1 MNILGLLLNL
11 VGVVLLFCVG
21 MPFQIPADTKIG
33 RWSTSSLSFRLKSPD
48 DFYTI
53 LGMIGLS
60 AHPRNAAPDPGDA
73 EPAQITFAL
82 GRARLFD
89 DVVGSQEE

>member
-53 LGMIGLS
+53 LGIIGLS
-60 AHPRNAAPDPGDA
+60 ALILGTLL
-73 EPAQITFAL
+73 QILATL
-82 GRARLFD
+82 SRRK
-89 DVVGSQEE
+89 

>member
-21 MPFQIPADTKIG
+21 MPFQIPADAKIG
-33 RWSTSSLSFRLKSPD
+33 RWSGVALRMKGLD

-53 LGMIGLS
+53 LGIIGLS
-60 AHPRNAAPDPGDA
+60 AFVLGTLL
-73 EPAQITFAL
+73 QILATL
-82 GRARLFD
+82 SRRK
-89 DVVGSQEE
+89 

>member
-1 MNILGLLLNL
+1 MIILGLLLNL

-33 RWSTSSLSFRLKSPD
+33 RWSTSGLSFRLKSPD

-53 LGMIGLS
+53 LGIIELS
-60 AHPRNAAPDPGDA
+60 ALILGTLL
-73 EPAQITFAL
+73 QILATL
-82 GRARLFD
+82 SRRK
-89 DVVGSQEE
+89 

>member
-53 LGMIGLS
+53 LGMIGISALILGTLLQILATLS
-60 AHPRNAAPDPGDA
+60 R
-73 EPAQITFAL
+73 
-82 GRARLFD
+82 RK
-89 DVVGSQEE
+89 

>member
-21 MPFQIPADTKIG
+21 IPFQIPADTKIG

-53 LGMIGLS
+53 LGIIGLS
-60 AHPRNAAPDPGDA
+60 ALILGTLL
-73 EPAQITFAL
+73 QILATL
-82 GRARLFD
+82 NRRK
-89 DVVGSQEE
+89 

>member
-11 VGVVLLFCVG
+11 IGIILLFCVG

-53 LGMIGLS
+53 LGIIGLS
-60 AHPRNAAPDPGDA
+60 ALILGTLL
-73 EPAQITFAL
+73 QILATL
-82 GRARLFD
+82 SRRK
-89 DVVGSQEE
+89 

>member
-1 MNILGLLLNL
+1 MNVLGLLLNF

-21 MPFQIPADTKIG
+21 IPFQIPADTKIG

-53 LGMIGLS
+53 LGIIGLS
-60 AHPRNAAPDPGDA
+60 ALILGTLL
-73 EPAQITFAL
+73 QILATL
-82 GRARLFD
+82 NRRK
-89 DVVGSQEE
+89 

>member
-53 LGMIGLS
+53 LGIIELS
-60 AHPRNAAPDPGDA
+60 ALILGTLL
-73 EPAQITFAL
+73 QILATL
-82 GRARLFD
+82 SRRK
-89 DVVGSQEE
+89 

>member
-1 MNILGLLLNL
+1 MIILGLLLNL

-33 RWSTSSLSFRLKSPD
+33 RWSTASLSFRLKSPD

-53 LGMIGLS
+53 LGIIGLS
-60 AHPRNAAPDPGDA
+60 ALILGTLL
-73 EPAQITFAL
+73 QILATL
-82 GRARLFD
+82 SRRK
-89 DVVGSQEE
+89 

>member
-21 MPFQIPADTKIG
+21 MPFQIPADTKLG

-53 LGMIGLS
+53 LGIIGLS
-60 AHPRNAAPDPGDA
+60 ALILGTLL
-73 EPAQITFAL
+73 QILATL
-82 GRARLFD
+82 SRRK
-89 DVVGSQEE
+89 

>member
-1 MNILGLLLNL
+1 
-11 VGVVLLFCVG
+11 

-53 LGMIGLS
+53 LGIIGLS
-60 AHPRNAAPDPGDA
+60 ALILGTLLQILATLSRRNNLHARSS
-73 EPAQITFAL
+73 PAT
-82 GRARLFD
+82 R
-89 DVVGSQEE
+89 

>member
-21 MPFQIPADTKIG
+21 MPFQIPADMKIG

-53 LGMIGLS
+53 LGIIELS
-60 AHPRNAAPDPGDA
+60 ALILGTLL
-73 EPAQITFAL
+73 QILATL
-82 GRARLFD
+82 SRRK
-89 DVVGSQEE
+89 

>member
-1 MNILGLLLNL
+1 MIILGLLLNL

-53 LGMIGLS
+53 LGIIGLS
-60 AHPRNAAPDPGDA
+60 ALILGTLL
-73 EPAQITFAL
+73 QILATL
-82 GRARLFD
+82 SRRK
-89 DVVGSQEE
+89 

>member
-1 MNILGLLLNL
+1 MIILGLLLNL

-21 MPFQIPADTKIG
+21 MPFQIPADTKLG

-53 LGMIGLS
+53 LGIIGLS
-60 AHPRNAAPDPGDA
+60 ALILGTLL
-73 EPAQITFAL
+73 QILATL
-82 GRARLFD
+82 SRRK
-89 DVVGSQEE
+89 